1 VLPGRTDNEIKN
13 YWNTHLKKKLT
24 KQHAMG
30 AILALPWCS
39 SVTGNRN
46 IDHHEMISKSK
57 VDQAYGAGASPAY
70 SNKEV
75 PQLIVQG
82 RPSPFADTTSDI
94 WSSSSYAFSLD
105 NISKLLHGFMESSAL
120 PPLQNYSDGNDM
132 KDRVNPLSS
141 FDRTSDTG
149 SSFTASVQQ
158 PATTPSSSSIRS
170 NYVRSSSGFS
180 MRLRSWSCPMN
191 ATPFLCCSK
200 L

>member
-39 SVTGNRN
+39 SVTGNSN
-46 IDHHEMISKSK
+46 IDHHDMISKSK
-57 VDQAYGAGASPAY
+57 VDQAYGAGASAAY

-75 PQLIVQG
+75 PQLIVRG

-94 WSSSSYAFSLD
+94 WSSSSYAFSVD
-105 NISKLLHGFMESSAL
+105 NISKLLHGFM
-120 PPLQNYSDGNDM
+120 QNYSDGNDM
-132 KDRVNPLSS
+132 KLRVNPLSS

-158 PATTPSSSSIRS
+158 PAL
-170 NYVRSSSGFS
+170 
-180 MRLRSWSCPMN
+180 MRYGNDTKQQQYQEPLCSVEQWLFDEAAELELSDECYSVPML
-191 ATPFLCCSK
+191 F
-200 L
+200 

>member
-1 VLPGRTDNEIKN
+1 
-13 YWNTHLKKKLT
+13 
-24 KQHAMG
+24 
-30 AILALPWCS
+30 
-39 SVTGNRN
+39 
-46 IDHHEMISKSK
+46 MISKSK
-57 VDQAYGAGASPAY
+57 VDQAYGAGASAAY

-75 PQLIVQG
+75 PQLIVRG

-94 WSSSSYAFSLD
+94 WSSSSYAFSVD

-132 KDRVNPLSS
+132 KHRVSPLSS

-158 PATTPSSSSIRS
+158 PAL
-170 NYVRSSSGFS
+170 
-180 MRLRSWSCPMN
+180 MRNGNDTKQQQYQEPLCSVEQWLFDEAAELELSDECYSVPM
-191 ATPFLCCSK
+191 L